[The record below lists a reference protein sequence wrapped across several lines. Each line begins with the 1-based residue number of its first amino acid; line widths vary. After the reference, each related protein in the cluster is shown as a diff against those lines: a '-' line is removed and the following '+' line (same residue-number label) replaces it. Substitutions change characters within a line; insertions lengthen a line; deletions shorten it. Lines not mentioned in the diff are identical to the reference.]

1 MEFVVYI
8 YARKTPAHELN
19 TFRCARCGKFLFK
32 HTAKRI
38 LISNAYGAGYTAVP
52 DGSTYI
58 EHKCHS
64 CKSLYKIMFQQA
76 QAL

>member
-8 YARKTPAHELN
+8 YARKSKPGEL
-19 TFRCARCGKFLFK
+19 TSFRCARCGKFLFK

-38 LISNAYGAGYTAVP
+38 LISNSFGASYTELP
-52 DGSTYI
+52 EGSTYI